1 MINFILFV
9 FHFIFVVYIFIKKYK
24 IGGAKEGF
32 LNIALIGLLFAVGW
46 TLASIV
52 YKTIDE
58 NILHIHTI
66 VYNSVRDGTPLK
78 DWFDNSTL
86 PILGTTIV
94 EILFYKSYYK
104 DLWKKNEQV
113 PSDTQTEEKS

>member
-1 MINFILFV
+1 MINFIIFLLHAVFV
-9 FHFIFVVYIFIKKYK
+9 LYIFIRKYK
-24 IGGAKEGF
+24 TGGAKDGL

-58 NILHIHTI
+58 NLLHIHTL

-86 PILGTTIV
+86 PITGTTIAEV
-94 EILFYKSYYK
+94 FFYKSYYS
-104 DLWKKNEQV
+104 DLWKKKAKSTEPVQEEQA
-113 PSDTQTEEKS
+113 

>member
-1 MINFILFV
+1 MINFIIFFLHALFV
-9 FHFIFVVYIFIKKYK
+9 LYIFIRKFRT
-24 IGGAKEGF
+24 GGAKDGF

-58 NILHIHTI
+58 NLLHIHTL

-78 DWFDNSTL
+78 DWFDNTTL
-86 PILGTTIV
+86 PITGTTIV
-94 EILFYKSYYK
+94 EVFFYKSYYA
-104 DLWKKNEQV
+104 DLWKKKVTPAEPVQ
-113 PSDTQTEEKS
+113 DEKA